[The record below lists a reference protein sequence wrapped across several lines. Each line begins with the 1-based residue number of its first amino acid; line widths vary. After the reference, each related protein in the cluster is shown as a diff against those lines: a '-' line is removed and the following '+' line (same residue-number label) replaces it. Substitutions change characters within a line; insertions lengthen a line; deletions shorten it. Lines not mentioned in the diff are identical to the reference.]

1 MDLDEAEV
9 ARLRQEILTFLIHE
23 MKAASANGE
32 LRGAAAELAAPIA
45 AQVEGAVLR
54 AIDRRPAT
62 RDGVLTELDL
72 QAVARMV
79 GSLPSPTTP
88 RAADPARVAAQDGG
102 HAMRDLGQDLERSRQ
117 REAPD
122 GGGDSRKALAY
133 VAIGLALGL
142 VLGVTIAMF
151 MGGDGCGSSAGEP
164 VERVAP
170 TSAPVPTGVAPAP
183 PAPAKGQ

>member
-32 LRGAAAELAAPIA
+32 LRGAAAE
-45 AQVEGAVLR
+45 GAVLR

-62 RDGVLTELDL
+62 RDGVLTEADL
-72 QAVARMV
+72 QAIARMV
-79 GSLPSPTTP
+79 GSMPSPTAP
-88 RAADPARVAAQDGG
+88 RAADPARVAAPDGG
-102 HAMRDLGQDLERSRQ
+102 HAMRSLGQDLERSRQ

-122 GGGDSRKALAY
+122 RGGDSGKAYAY
-133 VAIGLALGL
+133 GAIGLALGAA
-142 VLGVTIAMF
+142 LGVAIAMF
-151 MGGDGCGSSAGEP
+151 MGGEGRGSSGGEP

-170 TSAPVPTGVAPAP
+170 ASAPVPTGVAPAP